1 MWIIQNR
8 KVIFIITAFVA
19 MLSLGSIFT
28 FGFNP
33 GIDFQGGSL
42 LEVRYTQ
49 ERPSTE
55 SIRETVS
62 DLELPGSVVQEVD
75 EKGII
80 IKTLELSDEKK
91 IELSDALTFAGA
103 HPLVEERY
111 KNLGATIS
119 DELKN
124 KSLFAIVLVVIA
136 IVLFI
141 AYTFRGVS
149 KPVSSFK
156 YGLVAVVA
164 LVHDILLPTAVFAL
178 LGSFF
183 VDYQIDVLFVTALL
197 AILGFS
203 VNDTIVVFDRVRE
216 NIKDQLD
223 KNKSVTGEAFRKIV
237 GKSLEQTFR
246 RSLNTS
252 LTTLIPLVFLFF
264 IGGEATKPFALVLA
278 IGVIA
283 GTFSSLFLA
292 SPLLT
297 IIEQYQKPPKPKSEK
312 PKFQPQ
318 EFVPRV

>member
-1 MWIIQNR
+1 MWIINHR
-8 KVIFIITAFVA
+8 KLIFIITACVA
-19 MLSLGSIFT
+19 LLSVGSIAT
-28 FGFNP
+28 FGLNP

-42 LEVRYTQ
+42 LEVRYIEQ
-49 ERPSTE
+49 RPSVDTVK
-55 SIRETVS
+55 ETVS
-62 DLELPGSVVQEVD
+62 QLGLPGSVVQEVD

-80 IKTLELSDEKK
+80 VKTLELSDDKK
-91 IELSDALTFAGA
+91 SELSEALTYQGA
-103 HPLVEERY
+103 NPLVEERY

-149 KPVSSFK
+149 RPVSSFR
-156 YGLVAVVA
+156 YGLVAIVA

-178 LGSFF
+178 LGSFL

-216 NIKDQLD
+216 NLKNALD
-223 KNKSVTGEAFRKIV
+223 KNKQVTGDHFRKIV
-237 GKSLEQTFR
+237 GISLEQTFR

-252 LTTLIPLVFLFF
+252 VTTLIPLAFLFF

-278 IGVIA
+278 IGVLA

-297 IIEQYQKPPKPKSEK
+297 VIEQYQKPPKKK
-312 PKFQPQ
+312 PVKKKIEAQ